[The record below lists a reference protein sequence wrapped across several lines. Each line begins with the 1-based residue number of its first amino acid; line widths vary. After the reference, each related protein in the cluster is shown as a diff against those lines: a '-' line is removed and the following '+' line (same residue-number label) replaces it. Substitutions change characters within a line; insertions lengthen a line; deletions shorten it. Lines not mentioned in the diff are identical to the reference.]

1 MVKGYTIQMIE
12 HQAFNNP
19 TVVASTDVINGYLF
33 TITDGASVAPA
44 ANDAELY
51 VALNDLYGDDRYV
64 EGAIIPSGSMLNGY
78 RLKDWEGEQLEVS
91 GDNLATA
98 IGSISVGDTLK
109 ADANGKFS
117 KTGLNTGV
125 TFTVTGKFSYGNK
138 VGVRVKIVVA

>member
-1 MVKGYTIQMIE
+1 MIE

-44 ANDAELY
+44 ADTAELY

-64 EGAIIPSGSMLNGY
+64 EGAIIPSGSRLNGY
-78 RLKDWEGEQLEVS
+78 RLKDWAGEQLEVS
-91 GDNLATA
+91 GDNLGTA

-117 KTGLNTGV
+117 KTGLNTGTTFVV
-125 TFTVTGKFSYGNK
+125 TEKFSYGNK
-138 VGVRVKIVVA
+138 VGVRVKITV